1 MDEKSAPAE
10 QENRKSERFTTQ
22 DAIFTFR
29 MIVRQHSDMA
39 QELNRLGS
47 MLVSMCKMINEMT
60 EKKHDSVTVDK

>member
-47 MLVSMCKMINEMT
+47 MLVSMCKMIDEMT